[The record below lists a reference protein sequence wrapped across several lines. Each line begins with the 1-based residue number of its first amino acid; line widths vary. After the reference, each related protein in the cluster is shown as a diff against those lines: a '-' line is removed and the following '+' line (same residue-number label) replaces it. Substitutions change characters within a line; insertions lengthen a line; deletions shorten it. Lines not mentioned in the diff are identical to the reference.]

1 MEARLVDTTPT
12 ARNDALAR
20 CLIAIEL
27 SKASWVVGVQ
37 TPLSNKTSQYR
48 LAGGDW
54 QSLLK
59 LIERIRRQV
68 SRELGRPVEMI
79 SCYEAG
85 YDGFWL
91 HRLLEAHGVRNHV
104 LDPASLLVN
113 RRARRAKTDRID
125 VERMLRAL
133 GRYLRGEPDA
143 CSVVRVPSVEQED
156 ARRLH
161 RERHRLIRERVQHV
175 NRIKGL
181 CATQGIYDYEPLRS
195 DRKAQLDGLRT
206 GDGRTLPTRLKA
218 EIIRELQRLELVL
231 KMIAQIEAERDAIVK
246 EAAPQH
252 LNAGKIKALVNL
264 KSIGPEFATTLVG
277 EVFYRSFDNRRQV
290 GGYVGLAPSPFS
302 SGATDRDQGIS
313 KAGNPKARST
323 AIELAWMWLR
333 YQPDSTLS
341 IWFRQRVGD
350 RKGRVRRIAIVA
362 LARKLLVALW
372 RYLETGLVP
381 AGAVFKTR

>member
-1 MEARLVDTTPT
+1 MEARLVATTST
-12 ARNDALAR
+12 ARNDAVAR

-37 TPLSNKTSQYR
+37 TPLSTKTSQYR
-48 LAGGDW
+48 LTAGDW
-54 QSLLK
+54 KSLLK

-68 SRELGRPVEMI
+68 GRELGRPVEMI

-91 HRLLEAHGVRNHV
+91 HRLLEAHGVRNDV

-161 RERHRLIRERVQHV
+161 RERHRLIQERVAHV

-181 CATQGIYDYEPLRS
+181 CATQGIYDYEPLRA
-195 DRKAQLDGLRT
+195 DRKAQLEGLRT
-206 GDGRTLPTRLKA
+206 GDGRTLPARLKA
-218 EIIRELQRLELVL
+218 EIMRELQRLELVL

-252 LNAGKIKALVNL
+252 LNAGKIKALANL

-277 EVFYRSFDNRRQV
+277 EVFYRSFDNQRQV
-290 GGYVGLAPSPFS
+290 GSYVGLAPSPYS
-302 SGATDRDQGIS
+302 SGSTDRDQGIS
-313 KAGNPKARST
+313 KAGNPRARSS

-341 IWFRQRVGD
+341 IAFRQRVGD
-350 RKGRVRRIAIVA
+350 RKGRPRRIAIVA

>member
-1 MEARLVDTTPT
+1 MEARLVDTTST
-12 ARNDALAR
+12 ARNDAPAR

-48 LAGGDW
+48 LTAGDW
-54 QSLLK
+54 KSLLK

-68 SRELGRPVEMI
+68 GGELGRPVEMI

-195 DRKAQLDGLRT
+195 DRKAQLEGLRT
-206 GDGRTLPTRLKA
+206 GDGRALPARLKA
-218 EIIRELQRLELVL
+218 EIIRELHRLELVL
-231 KMIAQIEAERDAIVK
+231 KMVAEIEAERDAIVT

-252 LNAGKIKALVNL
+252 LNAGKIKALANL

-290 GGYVGLAPSPFS
+290 GSYVGLAPSPFS
-302 SGATDRDQGIS
+302 SGSTDRDQGIS

-323 AIELAWMWLR
+323 MIELAWMWLR

>member
-1 MEARLVDTTPT
+1 MEARLVDTTST

-48 LAGGDW
+48 LTAGDW
-54 QSLLK
+54 KSLLK
-59 LIERIRRQV
+59 LIERVRRQV
-68 SRELGRPVEMI
+68 GRELGRTVEVI

-91 HRLLEAHGVRNHV
+91 HRLLEAHGVRSHV

-143 CSVVRVPSVEQED
+143 CSVVRVPSED

-161 RERHRLIRERVQHV
+161 RERHRLIQERVQHV

-181 CATQGIYDYEPLRS
+181 CATQGIYDYEPL
-195 DRKAQLDGLRT
+195 
-206 GDGRTLPTRLKA
+206 
-218 EIIRELQRLELVL
+218 
-231 KMIAQIEAERDAIVK
+231 
-246 EAAPQH
+246 
-252 LNAGKIKALVNL
+252 
-264 KSIGPEFATTLVG
+264 
-277 EVFYRSFDNRRQV
+277 
-290 GGYVGLAPSPFS
+290 
-302 SGATDRDQGIS
+302 
-313 KAGNPKARST
+313 
-323 AIELAWMWLR
+323 
-333 YQPDSTLS
+333 
-341 IWFRQRVGD
+341 
-350 RKGRVRRIAIVA
+350 
-362 LARKLLVALW
+362 
-372 RYLETGLVP
+372 
-381 AGAVFKTR
+381 

>member
-1 MEARLVDTTPT
+1 MEARLVDTTST
-12 ARNDALAR
+12 ARNDAPAR

-48 LAGGDW
+48 LTAGDW
-54 QSLLK
+54 KSLLK

-68 SRELGRPVEMI
+68 GGELGRPVEMI
-79 SCYEAG
+79 SWYEAG

-195 DRKAQLDGLRT
+195 DRKAQLEGLRT
-206 GDGRTLPTRLKA
+206 GDGRALPARLKA
-218 EIIRELQRLELVL
+218 EIIRELHRLELVL
-231 KMIAQIEAERDAIVK
+231 KMVAEIEAERDAIVT

-252 LNAGKIKALVNL
+252 LNAGKIKALANL

-290 GGYVGLAPSPFS
+290 GSYPGLAPSPFS
-302 SGATDRDQGIS
+302 SGSTDRDQGIS

-323 AIELAWMWLR
+323 MIELAWMWLR

>member
-1 MEARLVDTTPT
+1 MEARLVDTTST

-48 LAGGDW
+48 LTAGDW
-54 QSLLK
+54 KSLLK
-59 LIERIRRQV
+59 LIERIRQQV
-68 SRELGRPVEMI
+68 GRELGRAVEVM

-161 RERHRLIRERVQHV
+161 RERHRLIQERVQHV

-195 DRKAQLDGLRT
+195 DRKAQFEGLRT
-206 GDGRTLPTRLKA
+206 GDGRALPARLKA

-231 KMIAQIEAERDAIVK
+231 KMIAGIEAERDAIIT
-246 EAAPQH
+246 EAAPRH
-252 LNAGKIKALVNL
+252 LNAGKIKALANL
-264 KSIGPEFATTLVG
+264 RSIGPEFSTTLVG
-277 EVFYRSFDNRRQV
+277 EVFYRSFTNQRQI
-290 GGYVGLAPSPFS
+290 GSYVGLAPSPFS
-302 SGATDRDQGIS
+302 SGSTDRDQGIS

-323 AIELAWMWLR
+323 MIELAWMWLR

-341 IWFRQRVGD
+341 IAFRQRVGD

>member
-1 MEARLVDTTPT
+1 MEARLVDTTST
-12 ARNDALAR
+12 AHNDALAC

-37 TPLSNKTSQYR
+37 TPLINKTSQYR
-48 LAGGDW
+48 LMAGDW
-54 QSLLK
+54 NSLLK

-68 SRELGRPVEMI
+68 SRELGRPVEVI

-91 HRLLEAHGVRNHV
+91 HRLLEAHGVHNYV

-195 DRKAQLDGLRT
+195 DRKAQLEGLRT
-206 GDGRTLPTRLKA
+206 GDGRALPARLKA
-218 EIIRELQRLELVL
+218 EIIRELQRLELVQR
-231 KMIAQIEAERDAIVK
+231 MIAQIEAERDAIVT

-290 GGYVGLAPSPFS
+290 GGYIGLAPSPFS

-350 RKGRVRRIAIVA
+350 RKGRARRIAIVA

>member
-1 MEARLVDTTPT
+1 MEARLVATTST
-12 ARNDALAR
+12 AGNDAVTR

-37 TPLSNKTSQYR
+37 TPLSTKTSQYR
-48 LAGGDW
+48 LTAGDW
-54 QSLLK
+54 KSLLE
-59 LIERIRRQV
+59 LIERIRRPV
-68 SRELGRPVEMI
+68 GRELGRPVEMI

-161 RERHRLIRERVQHV
+161 RERHRLIQERVAHV

-181 CATQGIYDYEPLRS
+181 CATQGIYDYGPLRS
-195 DRKAQLDGLRT
+195 DRKAQLEGLRT
-206 GDGRTLPTRLKA
+206 GDGRPLPTRLKA
-218 EIIRELQRLELVL
+218 EIVRELQRLELVL
-231 KMIAQIEAERDAIVK
+231 KMINQIEAERDVIVK

-252 LNAGKIKALVNL
+252 LNADKIKALAHL

-290 GGYVGLAPSPFS
+290 ASYIGLAPSPFS

-323 AIELAWMWLR
+323 AIELGWMWLR

-350 RKGRVRRIAIVA
+350 RKGRARRIAIVA

>member
-1 MEARLVDTTPT
+1 MEARLVDTTST

-48 LAGGDW
+48 LTGGDW
-54 QSLLK
+54 EALLK

-68 SRELGRPVEMI
+68 ARELGRPVEVM

-91 HRLLEAHGVRNHV
+91 HRLLQARGVRNYV

-133 GRYLRGEPDA
+133 SRYLRGEPDA

-161 RERHRLIRERVQHV
+161 
-175 NRIKGL
+175 
-181 CATQGIYDYEPLRS
+181 
-195 DRKAQLDGLRT
+195 
-206 GDGRTLPTRLKA
+206 
-218 EIIRELQRLELVL
+218 
-231 KMIAQIEAERDAIVK
+231 
-246 EAAPQH
+246 
-252 LNAGKIKALVNL
+252 
-264 KSIGPEFATTLVG
+264 
-277 EVFYRSFDNRRQV
+277 
-290 GGYVGLAPSPFS
+290 
-302 SGATDRDQGIS
+302 
-313 KAGNPKARST
+313 
-323 AIELAWMWLR
+323 
-333 YQPDSTLS
+333 
-341 IWFRQRVGD
+341 RVGD

-381 AGAVFKTR
+381 TGAVLKTR

>member
-1 MEARLVDTTPT
+1 MEVRLVNTTST
-12 ARNDALAR
+12 ARDDGPAR

-27 SKASWVVGVQ
+27 SKSSWVVGVQ

-54 QSLLK
+54 EGLLK

-68 SRELGRPVEMI
+68 GRELSRPVEMI

-91 HRLLEAHGVRNHV
+91 HRLLTAAGVHNHV

-133 GRYLRGEPDA
+133 SRYLRGEPDA

-161 RERHRLIRERVQHV
+161 RERHRLIQERVQHV

-181 CATQGIYDYEPLRS
+181 CPAAGG
-195 DRKAQLDGLRT
+195 KADDDAHRPCRIGLRPSE
-206 GDGRTLPTRLKA
+206 RRHR
-218 EIIRELQRLELVL
+218 RERGSARCQMQKLSALEFHGG
-231 KMIAQIEAERDAIVK
+231 
-246 EAAPQH
+246 APDT
-252 LNAGKIKALVNL
+252 VM
-264 KSIGPEFATTLVG
+264 S
-277 EVFYRSFDNRRQV
+277 Y
-290 GGYVGLAPSPFS
+290 
-302 SGATDRDQGIS
+302 
-313 KAGNPKARST
+313 
-323 AIELAWMWLR
+323 
-333 YQPDSTLS
+333 
-341 IWFRQRVGD
+341 
-350 RKGRVRRIAIVA
+350 
-362 LARKLLVALW
+362 
-372 RYLETGLVP
+372 
-381 AGAVFKTR
+381 

>member
-27 SKASWVVGVQ
+27 SKA
-37 TPLSNKTSQYR
+37 TSQYR

-161 RERHRLIRERVQHV
+161 RERHRLIR
-175 NRIKGL
+175 
-181 CATQGIYDYEPLRS
+181 A
-195 DRKAQLDGLRT
+195 
-206 GDGRTLPTRLKA
+206 RLKA

-290 GGYVGLAPSPFS
+290 GGYIGVAPSPYS
-302 SGATDRDQGIS
+302 SGSMDRDQGIS

-372 RYLETGLVP
+372 RYLDTGLVP